1 MSRETLINARDVA
14 QLLGMSV
21 DYVWTLCRRGEIP
34 HQRFGKKLRFRPS
47 AIEEWLRER
56 EHGSMR
62 R

>member
-1 MSRETLINARDVA
+1 MDDRLLDAHDIARLI
-14 QLLGMSV
+14 GMRV
-21 DYVWTLCRRGEIP
+21 DYVWTLCRRDEIP
-34 HQRFGKKLRFRPS
+34 HQRFGRTLRFRRS